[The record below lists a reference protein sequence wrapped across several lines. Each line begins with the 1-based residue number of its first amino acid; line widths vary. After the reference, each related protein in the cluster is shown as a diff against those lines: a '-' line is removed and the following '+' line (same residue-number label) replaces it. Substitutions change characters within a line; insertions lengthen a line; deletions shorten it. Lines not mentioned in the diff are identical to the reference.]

1 LDKKKTKKKISHS
14 RRHLIQALGAVVFNG
29 NFKGF
34 ISGSIYTGNL
44 KTICVPV
51 LNCYSCP
58 GALGACPIGSLQAI
72 AGSAKFNFSFYVFGL
87 IALFGILLGRFFC
100 GYLCPFGLLQDLLHK
115 IPTPKIK
122 VPAKLN
128 RILSFGKYVM
138 LIGVVMLLPFIA
150 RNSFGM
156 SDPYFCK
163 YVCPVGTIGGG
174 IPLVEHFD
182 YHVIRDYG
190 KIDRTVIAVADI
202 TRPGL
207 QLAGHFKHFGPDRM
221 QLIGN
226 MEMAYLKTLT
236 PEEESE
242 CLSRLFAT
250 GIPCLILSR
259 RHEPSEVMLCCA
271 DKYEIPILQS
281 DHSTSSIYSSL
292 VKHLNVELAP
302 HISMHGVLVEVL
314 GEGVLILARAASVS
328 PRPRLSSSNAGIA

>member
-1 LDKKKTKKKISHS
+1 MDKKKTKKKISHS

-87 IALFGILLGRFFC
+87 IALFGIVAGRFFC

-138 LIGVVMLLPFIA
+138 LIGVVMLLPLIA
-150 RNSFGM
+150 RNSLGM

-163 YVCPVGTIGGG
+163 YVCPAGTIGGG
-174 IPLVEHFD
+174 IPLVVLNPAMREAAGPLFIWKVTLAIAILVLSVFLYRVFCRYLCPLGAFYGILQPVSFYRFKIND
-182 YHVIRDYG
+182 KCIDCGKCARICKMGVDPVKTPNSPECIRCRDCIHECPTG
-190 KIDRTVIAVADI
+190 AIESCF
-202 TRPGL
+202 G
-207 QLAGHFKHFGPDRM
+207 FKPSK
-221 QLIGN
+221 
-226 MEMAYLKTLT
+226 ETS
-236 PEEESE
+236 EEES
-242 CLSRLFAT
+242 
-250 GIPCLILSR
+250 
-259 RHEPSEVMLCCA
+259 
-271 DKYEIPILQS
+271 
-281 DHSTSSIYSSL
+281 
-292 VKHLNVELAP
+292 
-302 HISMHGVLVEVL
+302 HG
-314 GEGVLILARAASVS
+314 
-328 PRPRLSSSNAGIA
+328 

>member
-174 IPLVEHFD
+174 IPLVVLNPAMREAAGSLFIWKVTLAIAILVLSVFLYRVFCRYLCPLGAFYGILQPVSFYRFKIND
-182 YHVIRDYG
+182 KCIDCGKCARVCKMGVDPVKSPNSPECIRCRDCIRECPTG
-190 KIDRTVIAVADI
+190 AIESC
-202 TRPGL
+202 
-207 QLAGHFKHFGPDRM
+207 FGF
-221 QLIGN
+221 
-226 MEMAYLKTLT
+226 T
-236 PEEESE
+236 PS
-242 CLSRLFAT
+242 
-250 GIPCLILSR
+250 
-259 RHEPSEVMLCCA
+259 A
-271 DKYEIPILQS
+271 DKNKSE
-281 DHSTSSIYSSL
+281 
-292 VKHLNVELAP
+292 K
-302 HISMHGVLVEVL
+302 
-314 GEGVLILARAASVS
+314 
-328 PRPRLSSSNAGIA
+328 

>member
-34 ISGSIYTGNL
+34 ISGSIYKGNL

-138 LIGVVMLLPFIA
+138 LIGVVMLLPLIA

-163 YVCPVGTIGGG
+163 YVCPAGTIGGG
-174 IPLVEHFD
+174 IPLVVLNPAMREAAGPLFIWKVTLAIAILVLSVFLYRVFCRYLCPLGAFYGILQPVSFYRFKIKD
-182 YHVIRDYG
+182 KCIDCGKCARICKMGVDPVKTPNSPECIRCRDCIHECPTG
-190 KIDRTVIAVADI
+190 AIESCF
-202 TRPGL
+202 G
-207 QLAGHFKHFGPDRM
+207 FKPSK
-221 QLIGN
+221 
-226 MEMAYLKTLT
+226 ETS
-236 PEEESE
+236 EEES
-242 CLSRLFAT
+242 
-250 GIPCLILSR
+250 
-259 RHEPSEVMLCCA
+259 
-271 DKYEIPILQS
+271 
-281 DHSTSSIYSSL
+281 
-292 VKHLNVELAP
+292 
-302 HISMHGVLVEVL
+302 HG
-314 GEGVLILARAASVS
+314 
-328 PRPRLSSSNAGIA
+328 